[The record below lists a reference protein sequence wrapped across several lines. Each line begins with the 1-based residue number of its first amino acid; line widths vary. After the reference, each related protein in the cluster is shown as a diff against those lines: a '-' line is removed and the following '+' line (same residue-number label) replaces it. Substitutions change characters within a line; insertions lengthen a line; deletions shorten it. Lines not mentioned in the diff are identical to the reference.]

1 MHYVITGSLGNI
13 SHSIVTSLV
22 AAGHSVK
29 VITSNNNRVA
39 AIEALGASA
48 AVGSVEEVT
57 FLTGAFD
64 GADAVYTMVP
74 PKWDAADWKAHIH
87 SVGKNYAAALKA
99 NNIKWVVNLSSIGA
113 HKPGGVGPVTGLH
126 RVENALNQLADVDIL
141 HLRPGYFFSN
151 FFGNIGMIKHMGI
164 IGSNNEAG
172 NSMVLSDTSDIAVA
186 AAEALLA
193 LDFKGHS
200 VKYLASDERTPAD
213 VATVLGNAVGIP
225 SLPWVSFSDEQNLA
239 GMVQA
244 GLPQEVA
251 SNYTEMGASM
261 RTGEMAED
269 FYKHRPAEFGKVKLE
284 DFATVFAGAY
294 QA

>member
-48 AVGSVEEVT
+48 AVGSVEDVA
-57 FLTGAFD
+57 FLTDAFAS
-64 GADAVYTMVP
+64 ADAVYTMVP

-113 HKPGGVGPVTGLH
+113 DKSSGVGPVTGLH
-126 RVENALNQLADVDIL
+126 QVETSLNQLADVNIL

-172 NSMVLSDTSDIAVA
+172 NSMVLSDTSDIAAA

-200 VKYLASDERTPAD
+200 VKYLASDERTPAEI
-213 VATVLGNAVGIP
+213 AAVLGKAIGIP

-244 GLPQEVA
+244 GLTQEVA

-261 RTGEMAED
+261 RSGEMAED